1 VETHLAPGWGK
12 HPLMHSE
19 SFSAESP
26 FANLDKL
33 RRLFVAGLDAMLA
46 RHPALGVYILVL
58 ANAAQDPALWLPL
71 RDKLLQRQREHAAA
85 IKQALWQ
92 GGKLDVPP
100 DDLLVF
106 LKLLALD
113 LTLEEFEL
121 LQVSPPRQLG
131 RWEVQFNP
139 LRGLRPAR
147 MSEARVSGISQPFDA
162 AGFHFNKPF
171 LAKEVLWQG
180 QLAGESARLLYNKFP
195 FAPWH
200 GLLVPEPEQQMPQF
214 LTPETHGWA
223 WQVAQDA
230 SAAVP
235 GFGLAYNS
243 YGAYASV
250 NHLHFQTF
258 VRDRPLPLQSLE
270 PNHYPLALQRF
281 SDARDAWFHIDALH
295 AAGTPYN
302 LVYDRQGLN
311 VVARARQGEIALQTW
326 SPGFAWSEV
335 AGVFSISSREEYE
348 GLTEA
353 VIDQALTDLRLGGL
367 TGA

>member
-1 VETHLAPGWGK
+1 
-12 HPLMHSE
+12 
-19 SFSAESP
+19 
-26 FANLDKL
+26 
-33 RRLFVAGLDAMLA
+33 
-46 RHPALGVYILVL
+46 
-58 ANAAQDPALWLPL
+58 
-71 RDKLLQRQREHAAA
+71 
-85 IKQALWQ
+85 
-92 GGKLDVPP
+92 
-100 DDLLVF
+100 
-106 LKLLALD
+106 
-113 LTLEEFEL
+113 
-121 LQVSPPRQLG
+121 
-131 RWEVQFNP
+131 
-139 LRGLRPAR
+139 

-162 AGFHFNKPF
+162 TGFHFNKPF

-180 QLAGESARLLYNKFP
+180 ELAGLATRLLYNKFP

-200 GLLVPEPEQQMPQF
+200 GLLVPEPEQQRPQL

-230 SAAVP
+230 STAIP

-258 VRDRPLPLQSLE
+258 VRDQPLPLQSLE

-281 SDARDAWFHIDALH
+281 TDARDAWCHIDALH

-302 LVYDRQGLN
+302 LVYDRNGLH
-311 VVARARQGEIALQTW
+311 VVARARQGETTLHAW

-335 AGVFSISSREEYE
+335 AGVFSVSSREEYE

-353 VIDQALTDLRLGGL
+353 AIDQALTELRV
-367 TGA
+367 

>member
-1 VETHLAPGWGK
+1 MM
-12 HPLMHSE
+12 HPESHMADTFSTASISSE
-19 SFSAESP
+19 PTPSESP
-26 FANLDKL
+26 FAHLDRL
-33 RRLFVAGLDAMLA
+33 RQLFVSGLDAMLTQ
-46 RHPALGVYILVL
+46 HPALGVYILVL
-58 ANAAQDPALWLPL
+58 ANAAQDPTLWLPL
-71 RDKLLQRQREHAAA
+71 RDKLLKRQREHAAA
-85 IKQALWQ
+85 IKQALRQ

-106 LKLLALD
+106 LKLLAFD
-113 LTLEEFEL
+113 LAPAEFEL

-147 MSEARVSGISQPFDA
+147 MSEARVNGISQPFDT

-180 QLAGESARLLYNKFP
+180 ELAGESARLLYNKFP

-200 GLLVPEPEQQMPQF
+200 GLLVPAPEQQRPQL

-223 WQVAQDA
+223 WRVAQEA
-230 SAAVP
+230 SAAMP

-258 VRDRPLPLQSLE
+258 VRDQPLPLQRLDPQS
-270 PNHYPLALQRF
+270 YPLALQRF
-281 SDARDAWFHIDALH
+281 SAVRDAWFHIDALH

-302 LVYDRQGLN
+302 LVYDRQGLH
-311 VVARARQGEIALQTW
+311 VVARARQGEIALQAW

-335 AGVFSISSREEYE
+335 AGVFSISSREAYE

-353 VIDQALTDLRLGGL
+353 VIDQALTELRLGG
-367 TGA
+367 